1 MISMGFMAHKGELG
15 IEASGI
21 VRRCGKNITQ
31 LHPGDRVVVTQPGLF
46 RTRAIVP
53 SSRCAA
59 LSSSMSLE
67 EGASLAVVF
76 GTALYCLM
84 DIARLEKG
92 QVCTSSTPVRSNST
106 DMSSPY

>member
-1 MISMGFMAHKGELG
+1 MGFLEHKGQLG

-21 VRRCGKNITQ
+21 IRRCGKNIAE
-31 LHPGDRVVVTQPGLF
+31 LHPGDRVVVAQPGLF

-53 SSRCAA
+53 SSRCV
-59 LSSSMSLE
+59 SISPSMSLE

-92 QVCTSSTPVRSNST
+92 QVW
-106 DMSSPY
+106 